1 MELKELIEREI
12 KFIKERIDEYQKKSK
27 EADSLALTFYYDGLV
42 VAFQTTLSELE
53 FLLEVS
59 KTEK

>member
-1 MELKELIEREI
+1 MLNNFIEREI
-12 KFIKERIDEYQKKSK
+12 KVIKERIDEYQKKSK
-27 EADSLALTFYYDGLV
+27 EAKSLALTFYYDGLV

>member
-1 MELKELIEREI
+1 MLNNFIEKEI
-12 KFIKERIDEYQKKSK
+12 KVIKERIEEYQKKSK
-27 EADSLALTFYYDGLV
+27 EAESLALTFYYDGLV